1 MKILLY
7 SQRGFSWVVILLF
20 CMVVKETAVAQDVI
34 AKGDAFWAKR
44 DTIENTKSAIV
55 LWETAVQSRSTDI
68 KLWTK
73 IAVGY
78 YWLGELTPENDKK
91 ARQEVLAKGL
101 SAIGRALALDPENVS
116 ANYWAMVIQGRLTEA
131 KGILSGFD
139 FGSAIQR
146 TLLIAHKDHSF
157 HHGGVYRFWGRVI
170 YYIPPKVGWFFKFDM
185 EDSVKNYQKCIQFS
199 PNFLESYLYL
209 AETYLKMGNKQKAVE
224 TLTKMIN
231 IPAESL
237 PEFAP
242 ENRFYQEKAKKLLAS
257 LK

>member
-1 MKILLY
+1 MML
-7 SQRGFSWVVILLF
+7 
-20 CMVVKETAVAQDVI
+20 KETATAQDMI

-44 DTIENTKSAIV
+44 DTVENTKSAI
-55 LWETAVQSRSTDI
+55 LWWENALQSRPNDV
-68 KLWTK
+68 KLWLK
-73 IAVGY
+73 IAVAY
-78 YWLGELTPENDKK
+78 YWLGELAPENDKK
-91 ARQEVLAKGL
+91 TKQEVCTKGL
-101 SAIGRALALDPENVS
+101 MAVQRALLLDPESVA

-170 YYIPPKVGWFFKFDM
+170 YYIPPKVGWFFKFEM

-224 TLTKMIN
+224 TINKMIN
-231 IPAESL
+231 IPPDAL